1 MSSDRRTR
9 SLDERPPQS
18 QATTS
23 APRSLDGVVL
33 GTYPH
38 EVIQRAYADLYASS
52 YGSSDSEPNSDAEM
66 ETRPPAQSFGSP
78 PMEAKVLRFQ
88 SAAPRMP
95 AVRVGAARLSEM
107 MMYNRRSQQPDDAG
121 SSAVANEIKT
131 QNTADH
137 QSIAGPAPDQPFA
150 DGMFSGFE
158 PDSVEAR
165 SVANNDEYEPQ
176 TPRSRRSLS
185 TPVPLPPAPTLH
197 ADPHAVPLQLPND
210 LRAGID
216 DYNGLVAPG
225 AMADEKQKSKA
236 DGKTPFHAFL
246 QLLRNNDSRAQEE
259 ARLFK
264 PTVLSTSKARAT
276 DPFALDAFDEN
287 TRTTI
292 MSKFPFCCCAARYC
306 VAISFA
312 TVLISALLGFF
323 LWPRVP
329 TISIN
334 SLTPLS
340 AAHVTYDT
348 RQNVFGLRMPVQISY
363 EIHSGNFYPLMISS
377 IRVSGFDGIT
387 GNRIVDTTLRNIHIK
402 QSRLQFYKANTDV
415 HYLTSDMTDPALVD
429 LFGKCAPRS
438 ALRQIRFSQ
447 AQSTGRP
454 GALTIRFQIKLD
466 VRNLGWIRQPIV
478 TLNQN
483 VNCPE

>member
-18 QATTS
+18 QSQATAS
-23 APRSLDGVVL
+23 APRSLDGVAL
-33 GTYPH
+33 GTYPR

-52 YGSSDSEPNSDAEM
+52 YASSDSEPNSDTEV

-78 PMEAKVLRFQ
+78 PIEAKVLRFQ

-107 MMYNRRSQQPDDAG
+107 MMYNRRAQQPDDAG
-121 SSAVANEIKT
+121 SSAGASKIK
-131 QNTADH
+131 TADH
-137 QSIAGPAPDQPFA
+137 QSFAGPAPEQPFA
-150 DGMFSGFE
+150 DGMSSGLE
-158 PDSVEAR
+158 PGDAEAR
-165 SVANNDEYEPQ
+165 SVANTDECEPQ
-176 TPRSRRSLS
+176 TPRARRSLS
-185 TPVPLPPAPTLH
+185 TPAPPPLAQTLH
-197 ADPHAVPLQLPND
+197 ADAHAAPLQLPND
-210 LRAGID
+210 LHAGID

-264 PTVLSTSKARAT
+264 PTVLSTSKARAA

-312 TVLISALLGFF
+312 AVLISALLGFF

-329 TISIN
+329 TVSIN

-348 RQNVFGLRMPVQISY
+348 RQNVFGLWMPVQISY

-387 GNRIVDTTLRNIHIK
+387 GNRIVDTTLRNIHVK

-454 GALTIRFQIKLD
+454 GALTIRFQIRLD

>member
-264 PTVLSTSKARAT
+264 PTVLSTSKA
-276 DPFALDAFDEN
+276 
-287 TRTTI
+287 
-292 MSKFPFCCCAARYC
+292 
-306 VAISFA
+306 
-312 TVLISALLGFF
+312 
-323 LWPRVP
+323 
-329 TISIN
+329 
-334 SLTPLS
+334 
-340 AAHVTYDT
+340 
-348 RQNVFGLRMPVQISY
+348 
-363 EIHSGNFYPLMISS
+363 
-377 IRVSGFDGIT
+377 
-387 GNRIVDTTLRNIHIK
+387 
-402 QSRLQFYKANTDV
+402 
-415 HYLTSDMTDPALVD
+415 
-429 LFGKCAPRS
+429 
-438 ALRQIRFSQ
+438 
-447 AQSTGRP
+447 
-454 GALTIRFQIKLD
+454 
-466 VRNLGWIRQPIV
+466 
-478 TLNQN
+478 
-483 VNCPE
+483 